1 MKTSVRFLSLILA
14 VVMIAGMAITASA
27 DNNDKIANEEALDFL
42 VNLGVFG
49 GYDDGSLKPN
59 ELVQRDEMAKII
71 FVLYTTFSEAGVA
84 TESFSDVPADNWA
97 AGYVSWCATN
107 GIVGGY
113 GNGKFGPDDNVTYD
127 QALKMV
133 CGALGYK
140 DWDSRFWPTDVRRTA
155 LTTLNLGEN
164 ISDVKGSDYVTR
176 AQIAQIVYNALYA
189 QMNETKKG
197 SFGLDL
203 PMVLISDVWG
213 VTETEDIVLA
223 TENLSTGA
231 KSATEEADEIVLDLY
246 GDATLEELG
255 LEKYNGK
262 TDELI
267 KARVN
272 VIKRNN
278 EIIGTT
284 VKSVY
289 EENVKITLNKE
300 GELCLNGE
308 VLSEKEVA
316 ALSGIAIDK
325 SGKVTETSL
334 VVPSEDLDYVSLAC
348 DEDGDGVYDWVEWNY
363 YSVYEVKTIGKS
375 TTTFAPLAVVGT
387 GSDKTVSNEDIATKV
402 AYAEED
408 VVVVIDRGFAVE
420 VVSVVTPNTAVAT
433 KIGND
438 KITVA
443 GTEYSV
449 NKAVFNN
456 ADALAL
462 DGTVLDLDKNGD
474 AKQYDFYI
482 YNGSVFYAPGA
493 KTTATENNYAVLAY
507 INTPE
512 DPILDAET
520 QKFTTVYSAVLLIN
534 GKETKVALNP
544 VDTVID
550 ADDKVISIQTDADK
564 LLKDYGK
571 TEHIILNYLQPNY
584 TLVTYTV
591 NEDDEY
597 TLKLV
602 EKETENYVVL
612 EPGASIAVYNGRYQ
626 VTGTD
631 INGDAFNSNRVQ
643 IIDSS
648 ALYYSYTKEATG
660 LHKYVGVYNDANI
673 YDDFYTTRTKG
684 YTYLVKDENSS
695 VYTLE
700 ATMLSN
706 ALKQKKSSDY
716 KTDARLI
723 KYCYQGSTQEYILDE
738 GAVFSSHYL
747 MDMKTLKNSGAV
759 LDKSKKGNDAQKL
772 SKATLYAYDEGLE
785 EYVEITSDTTDV
797 TSVSVGTVKEIFNGY
812 LFTTEGKYSDGVKIP
827 DSAVIW
833 TFTVS
838 VNGDQYVDS
847 YKQLTIDEVIACLE
861 LIEENKGL
869 TDDDGIPLLG
879 KDNDEDMD
887 AIFFTYKDSKGEEQI
902 SSIFVDFWTQNA
914 NGAIFPHSS
923 DLINNFGA

>member
-71 FVLYTTFSEAGVA
+71 FVLYTTFSEAGTA

-97 AGYVSWCATN
+97 AGYVSWCAAN

-155 LTTLNLGEN
+155 LTTLGLGEN
-164 ISDVKGSDYVTR
+164 VSGVNGSDYVTR

-197 SFGLDL
+197 DFGLDV
-203 PMVLISDVWG
+203 PMTLIADIWG
-213 VTETEDIVLA
+213 VTETEDTVLA
-223 TENLSTGA
+223 TEKLSTGT
-231 KSATEEADEIVLDLY
+231 KNATDKEDEITLDLY

-262 TDELI
+262 TDDLI

-272 VIKRNN
+272 IIKRNG

-284 VKSVY
+284 VKSVF
-289 EENVKITLNKE
+289 EENVKITLNKDN
-300 GELCLNGE
+300 ELCLNGE

-316 ALSGIAIDK
+316 ALSGISIDK
-325 SGKVTETSL
+325 NGKVTETTL
-334 VVPSEDLDYVSLAC
+334 VVPSEDLEYVSLAC
-348 DEDGDGVYDWVEWNY
+348 DEDADGVYDWVEWNY
-363 YSVYEVKTIGKS
+363 YSAYEVKTIGKS
-375 TTTFAPLAVVGT
+375 TTTFAPLAIVGT
-387 GSDKTVSNEDIATKV
+387 GSDKVMNNDNIESKV
-402 AYAEED
+402 VYAEED
-408 VVVVIDRGFAVE
+408 VVVIVDRGFSVE
-420 VVSVVTPNTAVAT
+420 VVGVIAPTTASAT
-433 KIGND
+433 KIGAD
-438 KITVA
+438 KITIG
-443 GTEYSV
+443 GTEYGV
-449 NKAVFNN
+449 NEVVFSNVN
-456 ADALAL
+456 ALAL
-462 DGTVLDLDKNGD
+462 DGAVLDLDKNGD

-482 YNGSVFYAPGA
+482 YNGNVFYAPGA
-493 KTTATENNYAVLAY
+493 KNTLTENNYAVLAY

-520 QKFTTVYSAVLLIN
+520 QKFTTVYSAVLVID
-534 GKETKVALNP
+534 GKETKVSLNP

-550 ADDKVISIQTDADK
+550 TDDSVISIQTNAAK

-571 TEHIILNYLQPNY
+571 AEHIILNYLQPNY

-591 NEDDEY
+591 NEDGLY

-602 EKETENYVVL
+602 EKEVEDYVVL
-612 EPGASIAVYNGRYQ
+612 EPGATIAVYNGRYQ
-626 VTGTD
+626 VTGKD
-631 INGDAFNSNRVQ
+631 INGDDFDSTRVQ
-643 IIDSS
+643 ILDSS
-648 ALYYSYTKEATG
+648 ALYYPYTKEETG
-660 LHKYVGVYNDANI
+660 LHKYLGVYTYANI
-673 YDDFYTTRTKG
+673 YDDFYTAKTEG

-700 ATMLSN
+700 ATMLGK
-706 ALKQKKSSDY
+706 ALKEKKSGGDY
-716 KTDARLI
+716 RTDGRLI
-723 KYCYQGSTQEYILDE
+723 KYCYSSSTQEYLIEE
-738 GAVFSSHYL
+738 GGVFSSHYL
-747 MDMKTLKNSGAV
+747 MDMKTLTNSGAV
-759 LDKSKKGNDAQKL
+759 LDKSKMGSNAQTLTKVN
-772 SKATLYAYDEGLE
+772 LYAYDEDLE
-785 EYVEITSDTTDV
+785 EYVKITADRADV

-812 LFTTEGKYSDGVKIP
+812 LFTTEGKYSDGVKIS
-827 DSAVIW
+827 DSAVLW

-838 VNGDQYVDS
+838 VNGDKYTSS
-847 YKQLTIDEVIACLE
+847 YKQLTLDDIKACLD
-861 LIEENKGL
+861 LIESKKEAGEEA
-869 TDDDGIPLLG
+869 DLG
-879 KDNDEDMD
+879 KDNDCKMD
-887 AIFFTYKDSKGEEQI
+887 AIFFTYKDAKGEEQI
-902 SSIFVDFWTQNA
+902 SSVFFDFWTQNDK
-914 NGAIFPHSS
+914 GVIFPHST
-923 DLINNFGA
+923 DLFDNFGA